1 MTATAASAGAP
12 NKRSLRAKP
21 ASTIGTMQPM
31 RDPDKRD
38 SVMKAVS
45 SLELT
50 ETTAWDDLVRLSAKT
65 VVDAIDA
72 VPEGIFDRGAGNFT
86 TVATVYVDLN
96 YGTEGDAY
104 KVSDNFPMIV
114 NGHFSTKGKAIV
126 DYAEVDTSSFY
137 E

>member
-12 NKRSLRAKP
+12 NKWGLRAKQ
-21 ASTIGTMQPM
+21 ASTIGVMQPM
-31 RDPDKRD
+31 REPEKRD

-45 SLELT
+45 SLVLT

-72 VPEGIFDRGAGNFT
+72 VPEGIFDLGSSNFT

-96 YGTEGDAY
+96 YGTEGNA
-104 KVSDNFPMIV
+104 
-114 NGHFSTKGKAIV
+114 
-126 DYAEVDTSSFY
+126 
-137 E
+137 